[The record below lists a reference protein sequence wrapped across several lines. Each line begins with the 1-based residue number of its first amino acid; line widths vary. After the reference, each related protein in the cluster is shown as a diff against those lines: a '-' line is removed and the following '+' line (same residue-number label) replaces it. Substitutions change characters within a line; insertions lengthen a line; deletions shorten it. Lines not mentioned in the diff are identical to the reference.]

1 MVGAADG
8 LATLPALLGALMLG
22 QVVIEA
28 GEAAEATATHGALQL
43 GFIIITEHGWFFS
56 LELGYRHGKSM
67 RNPLFNAAAGLLGQ
81 RVEGNFRHR
90 VMLAV
95 VGQERQLVVKG
106 HGCNKRVGE
115 A

>member
-1 MVGAADG
+1 M
-8 LATLPALLGALMLG
+8 
-22 QVVIEA
+22 VIEA

-43 GFIIITEHGWFFS
+43 GFVIITEHGWFFS
-56 LELGYRHGKSM
+56 LELSYDWQLG
-67 RNPLFNAAAGLLGQ
+67 GLLGQ